1 MKPDDQ
7 SLTAMIEQKF
17 VDLYARSKKV
27 NLLIAER
34 SVVLTYA
41 LRILEDAGLSSIALK
56 GGTCLRKVYF
66 KDMER
71 FSLDLDFVSVVKAEP
86 AERLSLSASEAILEV
101 ASSIEG
107 THYGITFSLGDVY
120 VNALENAGGALFNY
134 KHDWNEAVFTLDLSL
149 RAFPL
154 LAVVKKPLIIESYFR
169 HLPFEPQLVN
179 CLQLEEVMAEK
190 IRAAYERTKVRD
202 IYDLSFAAT
211 KPFSREKVRLL
222 SVLKCWES
230 RTVFE
235 PVSFMEKI
243 EKSQYEMAELQQVFF
258 QTKRVRLES
267 MIKTLKQEYSFL
279 MKLTDEELKIA
290 QDARKHNEVS
300 LFEEKLMTLKG

>member
-1 MKPDDQ
+1 
-7 SLTAMIEQKF
+7 MIEQKF

-41 LRILEDAGLSSIALK
+41 LRILEDTGLSSIALK

-66 KDMER
+66 KDMAR
-71 FSLDLDFVSVVKAEP
+71 FSLDLDFVSLEKAEP
-86 AERLSLSASEAILEV
+86 SEAILEV

-107 THYGITFSLGDVY
+107 THYGITFSLSDVY
-120 VNALENAGGALFNY
+120 VNIDNNAGGALFNY

-149 RAFPL
+149 RAKPL

-169 HLPFEPQLVN
+169 HLPFEPPTRCHSVAGLPQVN
-179 CLQLEEVMAEK
+179 CLQLEEVLAEK

-202 IYDLSFAAT
+202 LYDLSFAAT

-243 EKSQYEMAELQQVFF
+243 EKSQYEIQELQQVVF
-258 QTKRVRLES
+258 QTKRVRLQDL
-267 MIKTLKQEYSFL
+267 IKTLKQEYSFL
-279 MKLTDEELKIA
+279 MKLHQTELKIA

-300 LFEEKLMTLKG
+300 LFEEKVMKLKG

>member
-1 MKPDDQ
+1 
-7 SLTAMIEQKF
+7 MIEQKF
-17 VDLYARSKKV
+17 VDLYARGKKV

-41 LRILEDAGLSSIALK
+41 LRILEDAGLYSIALK

-66 KDMER
+66 KDMAR
-71 FSLDLDFVSVVKAEP
+71 FSLDLDFVSVVKADP
-86 AERLSLSASEAILEV
+86 SEAILEV
-101 ASSIEG
+101 ATILEG
-107 THYGITFSLGDVY
+107 THYGITFSLSDVY
-120 VNALENAGGALFNY
+120 VNIDNNAGGALFNY
-134 KHDWNEAVFTLDLSL
+134 KHDWNEAVISLDLSL
-149 RAFPL
+149 RSLPL

-169 HLPFEPQLVN
+169 HLPFEPPEVN

-202 IYDLSFAAT
+202 LYDLSFAAT
-211 KPFSREKVRLL
+211 KPFSREKIRLL

-243 EKSQYEMAELQQVFF
+243 EKSQYEIQELQQVVF

-300 LFEEKLMTLKG
+300 LFEEKVIQLKG

>member
-1 MKPDDQ
+1 
-7 SLTAMIEQKF
+7 MIEQKF
-17 VDLYARSKKV
+17 VSLYAREKKV

-41 LRILEDAGLSSIALK
+41 LRMLEDASFSFLALK

-66 KDMER
+66 EDMAR
-71 FSLDLDFVSVVKAEP
+71 FSLDLDFVRLEKAE
-86 AERLSLSASEAILEV
+86 SSEAILEV
-101 ASSIEG
+101 AEIIEG
-107 THYGITFSLGDVY
+107 THYGITFSLSDVY
-120 VNALENAGGALFNY
+120 VNAEKNAGGALFNY

-149 RAFPL
+149 RAKPL
-154 LAVVKKPLIIESYFR
+154 LAVVKKPLIVESYFR
-169 HLPFEPQLVN
+169 HLPFEPPEVN
-179 CLQLEEVMAEK
+179 CLQLEEVLAEK

-202 IYDLSFAAT
+202 LYDLSFAAK

-243 EKSQYEMAELQQVFF
+243 SKSQYEIQELQQVVF
-258 QTKRVRLES
+258 QTKRVS
-267 MIKTLKQEYSFL
+267 IKDLINTLKQEYSFL
-279 MKLTDEELKIA
+279 MELTDEEIKIA
-290 QDARKHNEVS
+290 QDARKHNQVS
-300 LFEEKLMTLKG
+300 LFEEKVIQLKG

>member
-1 MKPDDQ
+1 
-7 SLTAMIEQKF
+7 MIEQKF

-41 LRILEDAGLSSIALK
+41 LRILEDAGLYSIALK

-66 KDMER
+66 KDMAR
-71 FSLDLDFVSVVKAEP
+71 FSLDLDFVSVVKADP
-86 AERLSLSASEAILEV
+86 SEAILEV

-107 THYGITFSLGDVY
+107 THYGITFSLSDVY
-120 VNALENAGGALFNY
+120 VNIDNNAGGALFNY

-149 RAFPL
+149 RAKPL

-169 HLPFEPQLVN
+169 HLPFEPPKVN
-179 CLQLEEVMAEK
+179 CLQLTEVLAEK

-202 IYDLSFAAT
+202 LYDLSFAAT
-211 KPFSREKVRLL
+211 KPFSREKVRPL

-243 EKSQYEMAELQQVFF
+243 EKSQYEIQELQQVVF
-258 QTKRVRLES
+258 QTKRVRLQDL
-267 MIKTLKQEYSFL
+267 IKTLKQEYSFL
-279 MKLTDEELKIA
+279 MKLHQTELKIA

-300 LFEEKLMTLKG
+300 LFEEKVMKLKG